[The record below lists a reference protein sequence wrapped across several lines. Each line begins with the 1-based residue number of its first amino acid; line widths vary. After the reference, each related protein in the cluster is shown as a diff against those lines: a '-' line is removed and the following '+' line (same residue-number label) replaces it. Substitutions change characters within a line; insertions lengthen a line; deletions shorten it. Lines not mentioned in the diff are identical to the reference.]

1 MSHKFH
7 GKGSGKK
14 KIEKRLKKIQEEEFL
29 KKSSSIDTPL
39 NTLAM
44 LKSKQ
49 AAAQS
54 PYILLKGAGAQ
65 SLQAWVCT
73 MCAWCLHTVFH
84 LTLST
89 SSV

>member
-1 MSHKFH
+1 MYLYVLLFCVQAFRFMSHKFH

-29 KKSSSIDTPL
+29 KSSSSIDTPL

-49 AAAQS
+49 AASQS

-65 SLQAWVCT
+65 SLQA
-73 MCAWCLHTVFH
+73 
-84 LTLST
+84 
-89 SSV
+89 